1 MRTLSSLLVLAVAS
15 FLFPTP
21 ARADDIKVR
30 GSVTDSA
37 TGQALACRIYIEGE
51 DGSWHFPKSGVKGG
65 TAIEYRKE
73 RKDNPRSVEMHT
85 TLSAHP
91 FVVTLAPG
99 KYTFTVECGKEYLP
113 ETRVVTVGKD
123 APDLRF
129 KLRRWIDMAARGWY
143 SGEAHVHRA
152 AEELPTL

>member
-1 MRTLSSLLVLAVAS
+1 MRLPSGPAALVLA
-15 FLFPTP
+15 FGLFPAPSAAQDT
-21 ARADDIKVR
+21 AVR
-30 GSVTDSA
+30 GSVTDSV
-37 TGQALACRIYIEGE
+37 TGQALACRVYIEGA
-51 DGSWHFPKSGVKGG
+51 DGTWHFPKSEAKTGSAV
-65 TAIEYRKE
+65 EYRKE

-91 FVVTLAPG
+91 FVIALAPG
-99 KYTFTVECGKEYLP
+99 KYTFTIERGKEYLP